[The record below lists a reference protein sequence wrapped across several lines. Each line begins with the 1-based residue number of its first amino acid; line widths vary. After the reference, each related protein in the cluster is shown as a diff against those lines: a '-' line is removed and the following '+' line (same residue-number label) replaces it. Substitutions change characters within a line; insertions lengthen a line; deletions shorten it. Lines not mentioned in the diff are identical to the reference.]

1 MQPMTMSTCAR
12 ARAGGGETL
21 EGENVCAPSPTCND
35 RRTPL
40 CAPCHT
46 PATGRCSLCTP
57 LSPQCP
63 KNVRSCSAVQRWRPR
78 ATSPPCSPCPNH
90 EASRR
95 ARPRR
100 PARVRPPYA
109 PARRLNQ
116 TNRRTAMMHEQIPN
130 LHHNLSALWP
140 ASSGR
145 VGLLRAVLL
154 ELPLP
159 HLDEPLRELRHG
171 RGRVPPQLA
180 NDDSDVRLLEKRAR
194 ARHRGESLQ
203 QREDRALVAAL
214 RRCAQPLFDPEHVRL
229 AEVKGGRHTLESR
242 FALASPPVDHAGHV
256 GDARLTHR
264 ARPCSPLALA
274 ARVSPL
280 AGLGER
286 EERRLASSGRGRRL
300 SDRALGAWRRR
311 HLLDPG

>member
-116 TNRRTAMMHEQIPN
+116 TNRRTAMNKSRTSTTTSQPFGLPRAAESDCCARCSLSCPFHT
-130 LHHNLSALWP
+130 LTSLSASCATGADACRRSLP
-140 ASSGR
+140 TTTPMSVFSRSGR
-145 VGLLRAVLL
+145 V
-154 ELPLP
+154 
-159 HLDEPLRELRHG
+159 HG
-171 RGRVPPQLA
+171 IAASLCSSARIAPSSPP
-180 NDDSDVRLLEKRAR
+180 S
-194 ARHRGESLQ
+194 
-203 QREDRALVAAL
+203 VAAL
-214 RRCAQPLFDPEHVRL
+214 
-229 AEVKGGRHTLESR
+229 SR
-242 FALASPPVDHAGHV
+242 SLIRSTSASP
-256 GDARLTHR
+256 R
-264 ARPCSPLALA
+264 
-274 ARVSPL
+274 
-280 AGLGER
+280 
-286 EERRLASSGRGRRL
+286 
-300 SDRALGAWRRR
+300 
-311 HLLDPG
+311 

>member
-1 MQPMTMSTCAR
+1 MQPMSMSTCAR
-12 ARAGGGETL
+12 ARAAAGGGARLSRARTFVRPLQRATTEDTP
-21 EGENVCAPSPTCND
+21 VCTVPT
-35 RRTPL
+35 P
-40 CAPCHT
+40 
-46 PATGRCSLCTP
+46 TGRCSLCTP

-159 HLDEPLRELRHG
+159 HLDEPLRELR
-171 RGRVPPQLA
+171 
-180 NDDSDVRLLEKRAR
+180 
-194 ARHRGESLQ
+194 
-203 QREDRALVAAL
+203 
-214 RRCAQPLFDPEHVRL
+214 
-229 AEVKGGRHTLESR
+229 
-242 FALASPPVDHAGHV
+242 
-256 GDARLTHR
+256 
-264 ARPCSPLALA
+264 
-274 ARVSPL
+274 
-280 AGLGER
+280 
-286 EERRLASSGRGRRL
+286 
-300 SDRALGAWRRR
+300 
-311 HLLDPG
+311 